1 MRPLFLNLTLA
12 EILNLVH
19 QSLTNKVAT
28 LEEDNW
34 MYETETDSR
43 V

>member
-1 MRPLFLNLTLA
+1 MKLTLA

-19 QSLTNKVAT
+19 QSLANKVAT

-34 MYETETDSR
+34 MYETEIDSR